1 MNATTYAVDLAK
13 NVFQVHWVEPAS
25 GEIHR
30 KQLSR
35 AKLTEFFAQRQPAR
49 IAMEACGSAH
59 HWARTLTAMG
69 HEPELLPAKQVRAFV
84 RGNKDDA
91 ADARAIWVAA
101 SHDDIRRVPIKS
113 CEQQSILS
121 LHRIRSHWI
130 NTQTSTINML
140 RGLVYEFGVVLPQ
153 GRHAGLRALA
163 ERRAQINES
172 LPELMVRLVDDLLR
186 TLKEIGHNIEVA
198 EGEIA
203 AVQKSSQTAK
213 ALRQIPGIGVLGAT
227 ALAAVLGDGKG
238 WRNGREFAASLGLIP
253 GHQGTGGKVRMG
265 GITKRGD
272 PYLRTLLIS
281 GAHAVAISKSR
292 TEWFAKI
299 LERRPANVAA
309 VAWANKAA
317 RMAWALVRHGRAY
330 DASWKSSAPAAA

>member
-1 MNATTYAVDLAK
+1 MDATTYAVDLAK

-30 KQLSR
+30 RKLSR
-35 AKLTEFFAQRQPAR
+35 TKLTEFFAQRQPAR
-49 IAMEACGSAH
+49 IAMEACGGAH
-59 HWARTLTAMG
+59 HWARSFAAMG
-69 HEPELLPAKQVRAFV
+69 HEPELLPAQQVRAFV

-113 CEQQSILS
+113 CDQQAILS
-121 LHRIRSHWI
+121 LHRVRSHWI
-130 NTQTSTINML
+130 STQTSTVNML
-140 RGLVYEFGVVLPQ
+140 RGLMYEFGVVLPQ
-153 GRHAGLRALA
+153 GRHAGLRVLA
-163 ERRAQINES
+163 ERRAEIDRS
-172 LPELMVRLVDDLLR
+172 LPALMVRLVDELLR
-186 TLKEIGHNIEVA
+186 TLKEIEHSIEIA

-213 ALRQIPGIGVLGAT
+213 ALRKIPGVGVLGAS
-227 ALAAVLGDGKG
+227 ALAAVLGDGKA
-238 WRNGREFAASLGLIP
+238 WRNGREFAASLGLCP
-253 GHQGTGGKVRMG
+253 GHRGTGGKVRMG

-281 GAHAVAISKSR
+281 GAHAVANSKGH
-292 TEWFAKI
+292 TEWFTKI
-299 LERRPANVAA
+299 LGRRPSNVAV

-330 DASWKSSAPAAA
+330 DANWTSSAPVAA